1 MTSFIQALPSQGS
14 KHLPQLENGRLS
26 NSFPPHLPPSLCEN
40 PRGAPSAITGA
51 NAAKDAAFTCPVRSL
66 DRLPHGAVVFGD
78 RNFDTAVVRRGTG
91 AADAALPTVRETRVF
106 SLLLEAAHVS
116 AREE

>member
-1 MTSFIQALPSQGS
+1 MLLLPVLS
-14 KHLPQLENGRLS
+14 GRWIA
-26 NSFPPHLPPSLCEN
+26 FPT
-40 PRGAPSAITGA
+40 A
-51 NAAKDAAFTCPVRSL
+51 
-66 DRLPHGAVVFGD
+66 RLVFGD